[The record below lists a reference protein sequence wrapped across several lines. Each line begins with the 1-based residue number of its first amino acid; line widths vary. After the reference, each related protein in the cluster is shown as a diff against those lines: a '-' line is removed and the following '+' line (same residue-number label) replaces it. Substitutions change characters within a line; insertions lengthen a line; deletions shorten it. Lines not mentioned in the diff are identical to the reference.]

1 MEHILHTLNDSNINN
16 IDKMNI
22 GIAIIII
29 LVIASVLALAAN
41 DMKNSKLKRSTRST
55 SEKADCALEKKF
67 ASLINDLTKKSRDPK
82 YVIDDMLEALDN
94 YKKEKAS
101 QMNSLIVF
109 LTQAECNIERNI
121 KSLESSRASIKKG
134 IILTDSDESAKQ
146 IEVIDASIDD
156 AKKAREKVETQ
167 VIAINA
173 KLATLNAKIEVK
185 RTEVLTLISSY
196 VTNPDN
202 DEKNLTIDL
211 SGLYIADTF

>member
-1 MEHILHTLNDSNINN
+1 
-16 IDKMNI
+16 MNI

-29 LVIASVLALAAN
+29 LVIASILALAAN
-41 DMKNSKLKRSTRST
+41 DMKNSKLKRSTL
-55 SEKADCALEKKF
+55 EKADCALEKKF

-109 LTQAECNIERNI
+109 LTQAECNIEKNI
-121 KSLESSRASIKKG
+121 KSLESSRANINKG
-134 IILTDSDESAKQ
+134 IMLTNGDELTKQ
-146 IEVIDASIDD
+146 IEVVDASIDD

-167 VIAINA
+167 VIGINA
-173 KLATLNAKIEVK
+173 KLATFNAKIEVK

-196 VTNPDN
+196 MTNPSN
-202 DEKNLTIDL
+202 DEKKIAIDL
-211 SGLYIADTF
+211 SDLYVANTF